1 MLRLQSAAVYLL
13 SFACALL
20 FILQFTD
27 WPSPFVLHLEIQ
39 NDQLAHLE
47 LVHEQGSARQRGP
60 VVRMVAGKAAF
71 QSIAF
76 PITEPQVRE
85 LSLLDQNRS
94 TSFSLRHAYLQ
105 IFGRKSLQ
113 IPVGQIRSGDVG
125 TIVTREN
132 DTAKISH
139 RSGITKL
146 KLVLP
151 SRIQESRASRVLH
164 GGIVAGI
171 FGIAFALL
179 WLTARQPEA
188 STSISARGH
197 RIIRNGVVVFLIAA
211 YGVAS
216 VAQLNG
222 SATALW
228 RRLNDRG
235 VPNEGILL
243 GTPKPIRSDEWIGQ
257 TPWILSQVSRPARF
271 AVENPGVGEGVMP
284 LLNNLPVRHWTVMF
298 RPQMWAF
305 FIADLERAFAFYW
318 NFKWFGLLLGAFL
331 FLQAITRQNSVVA
344 ALGVLLLFF
353 SPFVQWWFST
363 PTAMPEMLGGFFL
376 ALWSVA
382 LIRCTKSRWTM
393 LGAAILLVAS
403 IAQFIFCAYPR
414 FQIPL
419 IYLAVFLLTGALFR
433 HRPQLQPDSNS
444 KSRSAALGI
453 AGVIALLIVLGWYH
467 DFSSTL
473 HRIRALAYPG
483 QYSTTGGGLP
493 WQGFFMRSL
502 DFTIN
507 DQIFPANQM
516 NVCEAAGFLFLAPL
530 IAAVC
535 LLDLIQKRNDSI
547 IAANLIFIAVG
558 VWFMLLG
565 FPACLVKVS
574 GFSLVYPQRV
584 ILAVSIAS
592 IITLC
597 RYLSRSKQPSVKTS
611 DAIPFL
617 MFGVLFV
624 ALFAVFQNTRHLLG
638 ENFIDTWGVA
648 SSAIFFSLVFAML
661 WRRQVVSAGLLVLI
675 PMIYTTA
682 LVNPIGRGL
691 PGFTRSAVFRWL
703 ASVERQQPQSKWLVI
718 GPRSGRSAYLAQFV
732 KATGADTLGGYRCEP
747 DQEMVRALDPLHNYS
762 SVYNRYAKI
771 RCVASEQRE
780 PSFELAFINRYDVLI
795 PPRTEILDK
804 LNVTFVLE
812 VDLPADAGRIEKF
825 SVVGERLGLR
835 LLKRESL

>member
-39 NDQLAHLE
+39 SDGLAQIE
-47 LVHEQGSARQRGP
+47 LVHEQGSARRAP
-60 VVRMVAGKAAF
+60 VVHTVAGNAAF

-76 PITEPQVRE
+76 PITAPQIRE
-85 LSLLDQNRS
+85 FSLLELNGS
-94 TSFSLRHAYLQ
+94 ASFSLRRAYLQ

-113 IPVGQIRSGDVG
+113 IPADQIRSGDLG
-125 TIVTREN
+125 TIVTRES

-146 KLVLP
+146 TLVLP
-151 SRIQESRASRVLH
+151 SRMQESRASRVLH
-164 GGIVAGI
+164 GAIVAGI
-171 FGIAFALL
+171 FEIAFALV
-179 WLTARQPEA
+179 WLMARQPEA

-197 RIIRNGVVVFLIAA
+197 RIIRNAVVLFLAAA
-211 YGVAS
+211 YGFAS

-228 RRLNDRG
+228 RPLTDRG
-235 VPNEGILL
+235 APNEGILL
-243 GTPKPIRSDEWIGQ
+243 GTPKPIRSDEWVGQ
-257 TPWILSQVSRPARF
+257 TPWILSQVSRRARF

-284 LLNNLPVRHWTVMF
+284 LLNNLPVRHWTVIF

-305 FIADLERAFAFYW
+305 FVADLERAFAFYW

-331 FLQAITRQNSVVA
+331 FLHAITRQNSVVA
-344 ALGVLLLFF
+344 ALGALLLFF

-376 ALWSVA
+376 ALWSVG

-433 HRPQLQPDSNS
+433 HRPQPLPDSNS
-444 KSRSAALGI
+444 NSRRAALGI
-453 AGVIALLIVLGWYH
+453 AGVIALLVVLGWYH
-467 DFSSTL
+467 DVSSTL

-483 QYSTTGGGLP
+483 QISTTGGGLP
-493 WQGFFMRSL
+493 WQGFFMPFL
-502 DFTIN
+502 EFLMN
-507 DQIFPANQM
+507 DQNVPANQM

-535 LLDLIQKRNDSI
+535 LLDLIQKRNDPI

-558 VWFMLLG
+558 VWYMLLG
-565 FPACLVKVS
+565 FPPWLAKVS
-574 GFSLVYPQRV
+574 GFSLVYPQRL

-592 IITLC
+592 IIALC
-597 RYLSRSKQPSVKTS
+597 RYLSRSTQPSVKTS
-611 DAIPFL
+611 AAWPFL
-617 MFGVLFV
+617 IFGVLFA

-648 SSAIFFSLVFAML
+648 SSAIFFALVFATL
-661 WRRQVVSAGLLVLI
+661 WRRQMVSAGVLVLI
-675 PMIYTTA
+675 PMIYITA

-691 PGFTRSAVFRWL
+691 PGFTRNKVFRWL
-703 ASVERQQPQSKWLVI
+703 ASVERQHPESKWLVI
-718 GPRSGRSAYLAQFV
+718 GLNSSRSTYLAQFV
-732 KATGADTLGGYRCEP
+732 KATGADTLGGFRCEP
-747 DQEMVRALDPLHNYS
+747 DQEMVRALDPMHNYS
-762 SVYNRYAKI
+762 SVYNRYAEI
-771 RCVASEQRE
+771 GCIASEHRE

-795 PPRTEILDK
+795 PLRAEILDK